1 MNNASAFPADRDPD
15 EADRDPDEIAE
26 LGELQTEVAALLL
39 RHVRAPL
46 IDDQHVRGVLPAP
59 NGAEAVRVVT
69 GRTEQFDRL
78 TAYEVPLRTADGDL
92 RTSHSVLALLRAR
105 HTAATDLPGPTGT
118 VMGMPLVHID
128 PETVDE
134 APFTKDDWAET
145 LLSTLAH
152 PEHHDRP
159 HAQLRGY
166 LFRAPDR
173 LRLYLDTLRTGGVI
187 AADVRPGGALT
198 ALLAILSTFD
208 EEEWRSSTNADDPH
222 ASQVFD
228 YTDL

>member
-1 MNNASAFPADRDPD
+1 MNNASAFP
-15 EADRDPDEIAE
+15 ADRDPDEIAE
-26 LGELQTEVAALLL
+26 LGELQTEIAGLLL
-39 RHVRAPL
+39 RHVQAPL
-46 IDDQHVRGVLPAP
+46 IDDQHVRGVLPSP
-59 NGAEAVRVVT
+59 DGAEAVRVVT
-69 GRTEQFDRL
+69 GRTGQFDRL
-78 TAYEVPLRTADGDL
+78 TAYEVPLRATGGDL
-92 RTSHSVLALLRAR
+92 RTSHSVVALLRAR
-105 HTAATDLPGPTGT
+105 LTAAADFPGPPGT

-134 APFTKDDWAET
+134 APFTKDDWVET

-173 LRLYLDTLRTGGVI
+173 LRLYLDTLRTTGVI
-187 AADVRPGGALT
+187 AVDVRPGGALT
-198 ALLAILSTFD
+198 ALLAMLSTFD